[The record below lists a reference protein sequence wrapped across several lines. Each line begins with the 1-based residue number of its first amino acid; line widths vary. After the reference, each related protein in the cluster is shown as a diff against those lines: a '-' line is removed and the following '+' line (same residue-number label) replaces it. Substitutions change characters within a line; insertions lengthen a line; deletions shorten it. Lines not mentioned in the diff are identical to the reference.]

1 VHRHDRRGHSTRP
14 GRGLQ
19 RAGTDTKLGLALGV
33 TIVVK
38 LGTAEYRNEV
48 TDAMPAGIPPGTAE
62 AAPDTLGVP

>member
-1 VHRHDRRGHSTRP
+1 
-14 GRGLQ
+14 
-19 RAGTDTKLGLALGV
+19 LALGV